1 MSCCIRNGNTCQ
13 YSCLENPMHRWRD
26 TVHGVNKELDTT
38 ERLTLF
44 TSITAINII
53 AASNNVCMYYI
64 HTHTQT
70 SHKSTTYLILTC
82 ICIKQDHF
90 MITKSKY
97 THENDIKGKWIS
109 PPFLGAK

>member
-1 MSCCIRNGNTCQ
+1 
-13 YSCLENPMHRWRD
+13 MHRWRA

-64 HTHTQT
+64 HTHMLLIRVISTVCVSDGLTQ
-70 SHKSTTYLILTC
+70 K
-82 ICIKQDHF
+82 
-90 MITKSKY
+90 
-97 THENDIKGKWIS
+97 
-109 PPFLGAK
+109 